1 MSVVPNHDFTAVKA
15 RQQAAWASGDYAEIA
30 TLIVPIAER
39 LADTADLRAGTRV
52 LDVATGSGN
61 MAIAAARLGCEV
73 TAVDYVQSL
82 LDRGVERAAAE
93 RLAIAF
99 QLGDAEELPYADG
112 TFDATTSV
120 VGTMFAPD
128 HERAAAELAR
138 VTRPGGTIALAS
150 WTPDSFIGA
159 MFRTIGAHVA
169 PPTGV
174 RSPLSWGEES
184 YLNALFGTQVE
195 WTHRVR
201 TFTFRFTSAAEY
213 VDRFVTYYGPTLK
226 ASEALGSE
234 HTVLK
239 ADLRELADSWNR
251 LPGNGPIAVPATYL
265 ESVGLVGGA

>member
-1 MSVVPNHDFTAVKA
+1 MTVAEDHDLATVKA
-15 RQQAAWASGDYAEIA
+15 RQQAAWASGDYGEIA

-39 LADTADLRAGTRV
+39 LADTADLRAGARV
-52 LDVATGSGN
+52 LDIATGSGN

-73 TAVDYVQSL
+73 TALDYVPSL
-82 LDRGVERAAAE
+82 LDRGAERAAAE
-93 RLAIAF
+93 RLEIAF
-99 QLGDAEELPYADG
+99 QLGDAEDLPYADR

-120 VGTMFAPD
+120 VGSMFAPD

-159 MFRTIGAHVA
+159 MFRTIAAYVP

-174 RSPLSWGEES
+174 PSPLQWGDES
-184 YLNALFGTQVE
+184 YLNGLFGTQVD
-195 WTHRVR
+195 WTHRLR

-226 ASEALGSE
+226 ASEALGGK
-234 HTVLK
+234 HTALK
-239 ADLRELADSWNR
+239 AALHELALSWNR
-251 LPGNGPIAVPATYL
+251 LPENGPIAVPATYL